1 AASSGPNRAALEHLA
16 AALKTA
22 RQDQWLSDMLKA
34 PSSPDNSAAL
44 KLLGNSRKASFEG
57 KLGPT
62 AKAASKAES
71 LFSRLGN
78 QAGMLRARLENVHS
92 QVRHWNSKRCM
103 EMLAGIGPTAAKK
116 HYVWIEAQAWL
127 EEVTCKTETR
137 KAEVASERE
146 QAYEWIKKTGYEALT
161 LRALSFLTE
170 DIASFDS
177 RLTIWKR
184 GHEGLKDFWNTPM
197 RPERGFTFY
206 YTLASS
212 AQTAGDH
219 QAAVALF
226 EEGIRLLE
234 QTGNQQSVAL
244 TLAYLGAW
252 QWQAGSHEEAVR
264 SFDRMEDL
272 FRQLDK
278 AETQESFVEA
288 ETIRAKTE
296 MEAGNS
302 GQALSRLGALT
313 GNRPFPYLK
322 VKPMHRRRLLPAYGD
337 AYLQQGKLRL
347 AAKCYNRIIDESRRD
362 LKRVKSQA
370 QRDNAQ
376 HEIETAWKG
385 LTEVELRNN
394 QVFEAWQT
402 WEDYRGGRFQK
413 SHSLSSK
420 PPLGT
425 SLLVYAF
432 LRGGLWG
439 WLVQR
444 DGIEKQLLDA
454 EGARKEAERLAFLAG
469 DSQSQLNT
477 VTASARRLYR
487 LLIQPF
493 AGRLATNGTLVV
505 DADGPLAGI
514 PWAALEDAQGQA
526 LVERFAIAQVTGW
539 EEAAGNP
546 EGKSVDLSH
555 ALIFGEPALSPELLK
570 EYGRLPEAE
579 REAKNLRARLP
590 NAVLIEPE
598 NATADVLLSNLP
610 KATSFHF
617 AGHGVSYGGFG
628 ALLLA
633 PGPEKIAVN
642 YVTADRLAKLNLKSL
657 RLAVLASCSSGVGEQ
672 SGLVNLDSLV
682 RGFLQAGASRVVAAR
697 WNINST
703 ETDTLMTRFYNILP
717 RERPAEALRQ
727 AALQVRQTS
736 AHPYYW
742 AGLQVFGAP

>member
-1 AASSGPNRAALEHLA
+1 
-16 AALKTA
+16 
-22 RQDQWLSDMLKA
+22 MLKA

-44 KLLGNSRKASFEG
+44 KLLGDSRKASFEG

-92 QVRHWNSKRCM
+92 QVRHWNPKRCM
-103 EMLAGIGPTAAKK
+103 EMLAGIRPAAAKK

-137 KAEVASERE
+137 KAEVDSERE
-146 QAYEWIKKTGYEALT
+146 RAYEWIRKTGYEALT
-161 LRALSFLTE
+161 LRVLSFLTE

-184 GHEGLKDFWNTPM
+184 GHEGLKAFWDTPM
-197 RPERGFTFY
+197 RPERGFSFY

-226 EEGIRLLE
+226 EEGIHLLE

-244 TLAYLGAW
+244 DLAYLGAW
-252 QWQAGSHEEAVR
+252 QWRAGSHEEAGR
-264 SFDRMEDL
+264 SFDRMERL

-278 AETQESFVEA
+278 KETRESFLEA

-296 MEAGNS
+296 IEAGNS

-313 GNRPFPYLK
+313 GKMPFPYSK

-337 AYLQQGKLRL
+337 VYLQKGKLGL
-347 AAKCYNRIIDESRRD
+347 AAKYYNQIIDESRKD
-362 LKRVKSQA
+362 LKSVKSQA

-413 SHSLSSK
+413 SHPLSSK
-420 PPLGT
+420 PPEGT

-432 LRGGLWG
+432 LHGRLWG
-439 WLVQR
+439 WLVQKE
-444 DGIEKQLLDA
+444 GIEQQLLDTS
-454 EGARKEAERLAFLAG
+454 GTVGKEAEHLAFLTA
-469 DSQSQLNT
+469 DSQSQLNAL
-477 VTASARRLYR
+477 TASARRLYA

-493 AGRLATNGTLVV
+493 AARLAANGTLVV

-514 PWAALEDAQGQA
+514 PWAALEDSQGHA

-539 EEAAGNP
+539 EEASGNP
-546 EGKSVDLSH
+546 QRKSVDLSH

-570 EYGRLPEAE
+570 EYGRVPEAE
-579 REAKNLRARLP
+579 REARNLKARLP
-590 NAVLIEPE
+590 NALLIEPE

-610 KATSFHF
+610 KATFFHF

-633 PGPEKIAVN
+633 PGPEKIPVN

-672 SGLVNLDSLV
+672 SGLINLDSLV

-717 RERPAEALRQ
+717 REHPAEALRQ